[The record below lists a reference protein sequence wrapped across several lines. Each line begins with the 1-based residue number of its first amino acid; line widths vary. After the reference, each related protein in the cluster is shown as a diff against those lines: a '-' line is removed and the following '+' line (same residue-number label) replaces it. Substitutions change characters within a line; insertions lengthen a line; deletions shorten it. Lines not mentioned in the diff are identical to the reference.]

1 MKWTEEE
8 DAVLFAHYARLGA
21 KGCAPMLPGRT
32 LKAIHRRAYGLGFGF
47 DEYVHLVHK
56 RPEAELACDMA
67 LRNFRCAGSA
77 NEPLVWRVA

>member
-1 MKWTEEE
+1 MEWTEEE

-32 LKAIHRRAYGLGFGF
+32 AGAIYSRARRLGVSFG
-47 DEYVHLVHK
+47 EYVHLVHR

-77 NEPLVWRVA
+77 NEPLVWRLA